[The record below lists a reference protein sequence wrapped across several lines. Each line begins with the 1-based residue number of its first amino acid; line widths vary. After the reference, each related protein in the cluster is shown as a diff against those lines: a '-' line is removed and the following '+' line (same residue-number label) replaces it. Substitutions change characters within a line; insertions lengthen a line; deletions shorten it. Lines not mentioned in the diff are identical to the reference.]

1 MHAFLKGKIGVSAAR
16 QGGPGGGLGTSA
28 AESGWGGC
36 GLLTSG
42 KWGVSQGAPLGA
54 FKKTR
59 LLAHA
64 SLPCSFPASTRPP
77 RHPGVP
83 CRCQPSVFT
92 EAFFP

>member
-1 MHAFLKGKIGVSAAR
+1 MQKITKNFKKNAEMHAFLKGKIGVSAAR

-28 AESGWGGC
+28 AESGWGGG

-59 LLAHA
+59 L
-64 SLPCSFPASTRPP
+64 
-77 RHPGVP
+77 
-83 CRCQPSVFT
+83 Q
-92 EAFFP
+92 